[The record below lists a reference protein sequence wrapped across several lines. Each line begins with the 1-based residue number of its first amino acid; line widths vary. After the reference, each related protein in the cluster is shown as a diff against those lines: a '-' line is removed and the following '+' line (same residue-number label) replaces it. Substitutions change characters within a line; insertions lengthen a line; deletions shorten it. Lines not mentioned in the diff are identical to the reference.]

1 MEESQ
6 VHPLPLATPICDLN
20 HVPFA
25 AIRYDDA
32 LEKMASLI
40 ETREPSFIITANL
53 NYLMLADRHPELDA
67 VNRQAAL
74 IVADGM
80 PLVWMSR
87 WKENPLPERI
97 AGSDLIFD
105 LSRLAAERGY
115 SLFLLGGDPGVADRA
130 AVELERKY
138 PGLRVVGTACP
149 PFREL
154 DRHEL
159 DALAQQIRDAN
170 PDLLIA
176 ALSQPKG
183 EMFIARNFRD
193 WKVPLCAQLGMSMDL
208 VVGRVSRAPLWMQRN
223 GLEMV
228 YRLAQEPRRLFG
240 RYRRN
245 FFFLARLIATDFAA
259 AVSNLVRR
267 VFSRKPA
274 RDRDTA

>member
-6 VHPLPLATPICDLN
+6 VCPQPPITPICHLN

-25 AIRYDDA
+25 AIRHDEA
-32 LEKMASLI
+32 IEMMASLI
-40 ETREPSFIITANL
+40 ENRDPSFIITANL

-67 VNRQAAL
+67 VNRQAAI

-154 DRHEL
+154 ERHEL
-159 DALAQQIRDAN
+159 DELAKQIRDAN
-170 PDLLIA
+170 PDLLIT

-183 EMFIARNFRD
+183 EMFIAQNFRD
-193 WKVPLCAQLGMSMDL
+193 WRVPLCAQLGMSMDL

-223 GLEMV
+223 GLEMA

-240 RYRRN
+240 RYSKN
-245 FFFLARLIATDFAA
+245 FFFLIRLIATDCGA
-259 AVSNLVRR
+259 AVSNLARR
-267 VFSRKPA
+267 GSARKTLH
-274 RDRDTA
+274 DRDSN